1 MKGKMEWHVILLV
14 ALRAALV
21 AVAALL
27 ADHTAGGRLTDL
39 ALAPAALLGLP
50 VAVQPVKA
58 VSSSKSY
65 SSSLYV
71 PANSSAWIKSQLVR
85 LG

>member
-27 ADHTAGGRLTDL
+27 ADHTAGGRLTEL
-39 ALAPAALLGLP
+39 ALVPARLVGLP
-50 VAVQPVKA
+50 VAGQPVKA